1 MSPFGPPWKLGVTG
15 AVAVTAGIALVL
27 VFVDSTIA
35 PLAAFVAMLLVAR
48 GALHL
53 TTTSLDGV
61 NGALGTLQG
70 GAEVAAG
77 VLLLAWPH
85 PTLLLLTVLVGGLV
99 VAQGVVD
106 LTIVVATRD
115 EHPHWPARLAADAV
129 QIALGI
135 TLLAR
140 PADTVR
146 AASVII
152 GALAILAGGVEI
164 AAAVAQRHSPPRAAT
179 VA

>member
-1 MSPFGPPWKLGVTG
+1 
-15 AVAVTAGIALVL
+15 
-27 VFVDSTIA
+27 
-35 PLAAFVAMLLVAR
+35 
-48 GALHL
+48 
-53 TTTSLDGV
+53 
-61 NGALGTLQG
+61 
-70 GAEVAAG
+70 
-77 VLLLAWPH
+77 
-85 PTLLLLTVLVGGLV
+85 LVGGLV